1 MALGG
6 REATVIAGAAIL
18 LGALLALVLVVIVY
32 RSQPE
37 APRRGIAGLNADVV
51 QLIAAHL
58 DEASLRSAHAASREL
73 RDASNQL
80 SRPWSVHKHRLGKG
94 VQDGRCSI
102 GPDGATVAVGDA
114 RGRVCLR
121 DAATGGIVR
130 CLRDGGAAVTAVRY
144 SPDGTVVAVGTVD
157 GAVEFLAS
165 GGGGATIAPPQDR
178 HAGEV
183 TSLDFR
189 ADGRRAVSGSRDTNT
204 RVWDVSTGRSVRS
217 FSDYQARPSADRS
230 QRLLLEINS
239 VSMDPEGNRVA
250 IVTFH
255 GGLAVLSVATGSSL
269 WNAEVHKM
277 SPKHAVS
284 KRSNAGNEPT
294 SVTFSPD
301 GGTVAVGAEHGLV
314 VLADSDTGRVR
325 QVLDHRPH
333 MVRVLTVCFSPDG
346 TLVASGDDEGTVRL
360 WDATTGVPERSLRPR
375 IGGEPIGAVRTVD
388 IVTDPGKQ
396 PVLFGASYGAFFA
409 RTGPLRVERE
419 LRRQRQRLLLG

>member
-6 REATVIAGAAIL
+6 REATVIAGAAVL
-18 LGALLALVLVVIVY
+18 LGALLALAAIVY
-32 RSQPE
+32 RSRSE

-58 DEASLRSAHAASREL
+58 DEASLRSAHAASREM

-80 SRPWSVHKHRLGKG
+80 SRPWSVHKHRLAE
-94 VQDGRCSI
+94 DERDARCSI

-121 DAATGGIVR
+121 DAATGGLVR

-144 SPDGTVVAVGTVD
+144 GPDGTVVAVGTAD

-165 GGGGATIAPPQDR
+165 GGGATIAPPQDR

-230 QRLLLEINS
+230 RRLPFEINC

-255 GGLAVLSVATGSSL
+255 GRLGVLSVATGSSL
-269 WNAEVHKM
+269 WYADVHQM

-325 QVLDHRPH
+325 QVFDHRPYK
-333 MVRVLTVCFSPDG
+333 VRVLTVCFSPDG

-360 WDATTGVPERSLRPR
+360 WDAATGVPERSLRPR

-388 IVTDPGKQ
+388 IVTDPDGR
-396 PVLFGASYGAFFA
+396 PVLFGASDGAFFV
-409 RTGPLRVERE
+409 RKGPLRVARE